1 MGGDGQ
7 WEALTPVYKV
17 KASWELGDVVSPCAD
32 VGNSPTVPRDV
43 GELVALAPKIM
54 VLLTFFFFWSVLF
67 FPLFSPVMMESHE
80 LYH

>member
-1 MGGDGQ
+1 M
-7 WEALTPVYKV
+7 

-67 FPLFSPVMMESHE
+67 FPLFSPVLMESHE

>member
-54 VLLTFFFFWSVLF
+54 VLLTFFFFF
-67 FPLFSPVMMESHE
+67 FGLSCFF
-80 LYH
+80 LYLAQ

>member
-17 KASWELGDVVSPCAD
+17 KASWEVGDVVSPCAD
-32 VGNSPTVPRDV
+32 VGNSLTVPRDV

-54 VLLTFFFFWSVLF
+54 VLLTFFFFF
-67 FPLFSPVMMESHE
+67 FGLSCFF
-80 LYH
+80 LYLAQC